1 MAMSG
6 QEFFKRLSDRIRSG
20 EDVVRKSLTGRVG
33 SGRVGSGRVGSGRVG
48 SGRVGSGR
56 RITPPYPTRPSKSDP
71 TRKKPWNFVG
81 RGLPWRRAPLFN
93 DS

>member
-33 SGRVGSGRVGSGRVG
+33 SGRDTLVMVHLRSGHEVFKISRVGPGRVGSD
-48 SGRVGSGR
+48 
-56 RITPPYPTRPSKSDP
+56 RPVPIRPVNREKL
-71 TRKKPWNFVG
+71 W
-81 RGLPWRRAPLFN
+81 
-93 DS
+93 